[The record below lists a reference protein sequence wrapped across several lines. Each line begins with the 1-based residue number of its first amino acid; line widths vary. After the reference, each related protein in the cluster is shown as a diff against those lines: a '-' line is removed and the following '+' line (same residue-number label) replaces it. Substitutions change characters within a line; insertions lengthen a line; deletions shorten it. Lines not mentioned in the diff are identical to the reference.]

1 MLKAWI
7 KCTALFLP
15 LAVPWTVGAQQHSN
29 YPEPPFRAKEID
41 AGKVPPNSARL
52 PATPS
57 VVDLAGDG
65 LTPGKPG
72 GVLRLLGGRKQDVRQ
87 MVVYGYARLV
97 GYDRKFNI
105 RPDILKRIEVEEDR
119 IFTFH
124 LRPGHRWSDGHP
136 FTTEDFRYFWEDVA
150 TSDKL
155 VNENVPITMM
165 VDGVKPSFQ
174 VLSETSVR
182 YTWSKPNPFFL
193 PALAGASPN
202 FIYRPAHYLKK
213 FHGEHAVGGELAKLV
228 KGAKRRNWME
238 LHYVKSRQYKNINP
252 ALPSLQPWV
261 LKTAPPAK
269 RFTFERNP
277 YFHRIDKAGRQLPYI
292 DQVKMAITSA
302 KLIVLKSGGGET
314 DLQSRGLNFNNYTVL
329 KQAEKAGGYVTR
341 LWKTAKGARWALFP
355 NMNSV
360 DGAWRGLF
368 RQAQFRRALSMAVDR
383 HEINQ
388 VLFYGLAEEANNTM
402 LPASQL
408 YKKDNAKRWTRFDP
422 AQANKILDGLGL
434 TKRNGRGIRLL
445 PDGRPMRITVVFAT
459 EESEPADLL
468 ALIGDSWRK
477 VGIELFSKPLQRQVM
492 RNRIFSG
499 LVQMSMWF
507 GLENGI
513 AGPDTSPEELAPTSQ
528 QQLQWPK
535 WGQYFETGGKA
546 GEPIAVP
553 EAKRL
558 FQLNE
563 EWKQVTN
570 REKREKIWHEM
581 LALYTDQMFSIG
593 LVAAVPQVIV
603 VSQHLRNVP
612 KKAIYNW
619 DPGAHFGMYR
629 PDSFWLEP
637 GSGKE

>member
-15 LAVPWTVGAQQHSN
+15 LAVPWTVGAQEKSN
-29 YPEPPFRAKEID
+29 YKETPFLAKEIV
-41 AGKVPPNSARL
+41 AGKLPPISARL

-434 TKRNGRGIRLL
+434 TKRNGRGRLL

-603 VSQHLRNVP
+603 VSQRLRNVP